1 MNISQLLTSR
11 LGHDRNVSSLH
22 APRTYSGL
30 LCFFCCCFFSLL
42 RARILRATASR
53 KSAEYICIREKF
65 KHQRRAKQFLLLPD
79 EFENAFL
86 FLTLDVFSAR
96 ACPVLAPKGLI
107 VECVEARV
115 LGYQTPY
122 LACQGR
128 TNAQSHR
135 HRDEQ

>member
-1 MNISQLLTSR
+1 MFLRCMHREHILACC
-11 LGHDRNVSSLH
+11 VSFVVVFSV
-22 APRTYSGL
+22 YSEL
-30 LCFFCCCFFSLL
+30 
-42 RARILRATASR
+42 RILRATASR

-79 EFENAFL
+79 KFENAFL

-128 TNAQSHR
+128 TQCAITSAPR
-135 HRDEQ
+135 